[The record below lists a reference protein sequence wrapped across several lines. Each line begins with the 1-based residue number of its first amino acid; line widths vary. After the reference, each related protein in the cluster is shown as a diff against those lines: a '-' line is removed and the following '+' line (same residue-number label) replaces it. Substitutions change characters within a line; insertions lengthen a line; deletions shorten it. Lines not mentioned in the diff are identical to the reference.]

1 MGLRVVEILT
11 KLSLG
16 LVLQPRKST
25 KQNTFQAN
33 LSQAKRNRRCTRGQ
47 AQ

>member
-1 MGLRVVEILT
+1 MGLHVVEILT

-16 LVLQPRKST
+16 LVLQPMKST
-25 KQNTFQAN
+25 SKM
-33 LSQAKRNRRCTRGQ
+33 LSKLISLKPRGIEDARGQ